1 MMNYLLS
8 AIADICGA
16 ELWGKDSA
24 VRSVTTDSRSPW
36 SDGSTLFVALRTEQ
50 RDGHDFVA
58 QMYSRGVRAFL
69 VERYPDLTLYP
80 EAGFVVAGDTL
91 SALQALAAFHR
102 SAFKGTLAAVTGSS
116 GKTVVKEWIAQTA
129 PDGVKLFRSPGSYN
143 SQIGVP
149 LSVLMI
155 EGDEQVAVIEAGISH
170 KGEME
175 ALARIL
181 RPDIGIFTTI
191 GAAHQ
196 ENFDSLQ
203 DKIRE
208 KARLFE
214 GCGRII
220 YDGDYPQVGEVLARE
235 CAGAALTDSSFLKE
249 VYDAMP
255 DRASAQ
261 NAAQAVCFWDMIMPS
276 AHGQV
281 MDRISSLR
289 PVAMRMELKEG
300 INDSVVVNDTYD
312 SDLGSLATALD
323 FLSRV
328 GAGRG
333 KVLVLSDI
341 LENGTSDER
350 LYASAARMAAEAGIE
365 RLIAVGKGIGAWTG
379 KFACEVERYDT
390 AEECVRH
397 IVSGR
402 IASRAILV
410 KGCECAPVCHAL
422 EKRSH
427 TTVLEVDL
435 DAMIHNL
442 KLYRSRLK
450 PETRITAMVKAA
462 SYGHGTFEIAS
473 TLCQQ
478 GVDYLAVAFADEGV
492 TLRREGI
499 TAPVLVLNADEGSF
513 EVMVRYDLEP
523 EIYNFASLAD
533 FVDVVRRY
541 GCSAY
546 PVHIKIDS
554 GMHRL
559 GFMERDL
566 PQLCRYLNEN
576 AGYVRVSTIFSHF
589 AVADTPQEDAYT
601 LSQIEYF
608 RRMCDALTDALGYRP
623 LRHIAATSGME
634 RFPQAQEDMCRLGI
648 GLYGVGLPGVRKI
661 ASLKTRIVRIAQLEA
676 GDTVGYGRA
685 GKITR
690 PSRIATVPIGYADG
704 LDRHLGQGAWSM
716 LVRDGMAPIVG
727 RICMDSCMI
736 DVTDI
741 EGAAEGDTVTIFS
754 ERSGNTVEDMA
765 RVLDTIPYEIMT
777 SVSSRV
783 KRVYLKE

>member
-1 MMNYLLS
+1 MNYLLS
-8 AIADICGA
+8 AVADICGA
-16 ELWGKDSA
+16 ELWGKDCEA
-24 VRSVTTDSRSPW
+24 RSITTDSRSPW
-36 SDGSTLFVALRTEQ
+36 CDGNTLFVALRTEL
-50 RDGHDFVA
+50 RDGHDFIA
-58 QMYSRGVRAFL
+58 QMYGRGVRAFL

-80 EAGFVVAGDTL
+80 QAGFVVAGDTL
-91 SALQALAAFHR
+91 AALQTLAAFHR
-102 SAFKGTLAAVTGSS
+102 TTFKGTLAAVTGSN

-129 PDGVKLFRSPGSYN
+129 PAGVKLFRSPGSYN

-149 LSVLMI
+149 LSVLKI
-155 EGDEQVAVIEAGISH
+155 EGDEQVAVIEAGISRE
-170 KGEME
+170 GEM
-175 ALARIL
+175 ANLARIL

-196 ENFDSLQ
+196 ENFGSLQ
-203 DKIRE
+203 DKIEE

-214 GCGRII
+214 GCDSII
-220 YDGDYPQVGEVLARE
+220 YDSDYPQVGDVLARMYPE
-235 CAGAALTDSSFLKE
+235 ARLTDSSSLKD
-249 VYDAMP
+249 VYAAMP
-255 DRASAQ
+255 DKASAQ
-261 NAAQAVCFWDMIMPS
+261 NAAQAVAFWDVVMPS
-276 AHGQV
+276 ARGHV
-281 MDRISSLR
+281 MGCLPNLR

-300 INDSVVVNDTYD
+300 INDSIIINDTYD

-323 FLSRV
+323 YLSRV
-328 GAGRG
+328 GAGRK

-341 LENGTSDER
+341 LENGTCDEQ
-350 LYASAARMAAEAGIE
+350 LYVSVSRMVAEAGIE
-365 RLIAVGKGIGAWTG
+365 RVIAVGKGIGRWTG
-379 KFACEVERYDT
+379 KFACEVESYAT
-390 AEECVRH
+390 AQDCVRH

-410 KGCECAPVCHAL
+410 KGCDCGPVCRAI

-442 KLYRSRLK
+442 KLYRSRLR
-450 PETRITAMVKAA
+450 PQTRITAMVKAS

-492 TLRREGI
+492 TLRTEGI
-499 TAPVLVLNADEGSF
+499 TAPIVVLNADAGSF
-513 EVMVRYDLEP
+513 ETMIQHDLEP
-523 EIYNFASLAD
+523 EIYNFASLYD
-533 FVDVVRRY
+533 FIDVVRRY
-541 GCSAY
+541 GRNTY

-559 GFMERDL
+559 GFVQRDL
-566 PQLCRYLNEN
+566 PDLCRCLDEN
-576 AGYVRVSTIFSHF
+576 AGYVRVSTIFSHL
-589 AVADTPQEDAYT
+589 AVADVPQEDDYT

-608 RRMCDALTDALGYRP
+608 ERMCDAITDSLGYRP

-634 RFPQAQEDMCRLGI
+634 RFGQAQEDMCRLGI

-661 ASLKTRIVRIAQLEA
+661 ASLKTRIVRIAELEE
-676 GDTVGYGRA
+676 GDTVGYGRE

-704 LDRHLGQGAWSM
+704 LDRHLGCGAWSM
-716 LVRDGMAPIVG
+716 LVRDGKAPIVG
-727 RICMDSCMI
+727 RVCMDSCMI

-741 EGAAEGDTVTIFS
+741 DGAGEGDVVTVFS
-754 ERSGNTVEDMA
+754 DRSGNTVEDMA

-783 KRVYLKE
+783 KRVYIKE